1 MFEVISIIGLLTLAL
16 IALGIG
22 NLIVEQR
29 KTRRMIHDHVHGITN
44 YLAEAVSELRT
55 MRTCAGMEQEDPVVK
70 ELEKEL
76 PPGPEKHKHGHHH
89 N

>member
-29 KTRRMIHDHVHGITN
+29 KTRRMIHDHVHGVTN
-44 YLAEAVSELRT
+44 YLAEIASECRT
-55 MRTCAGMEQEDPVVK
+55 MRISQG
-70 ELEKEL
+70 LENKVE
-76 PPGPEKHKHGHHH
+76 EKCEHTHGHHH